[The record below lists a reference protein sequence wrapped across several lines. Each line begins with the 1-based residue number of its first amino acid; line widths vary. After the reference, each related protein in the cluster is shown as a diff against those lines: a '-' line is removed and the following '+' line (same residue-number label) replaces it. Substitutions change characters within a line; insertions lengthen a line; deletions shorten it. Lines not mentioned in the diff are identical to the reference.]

1 MRVTTVSRAPEP
13 GRATPAPGPRPP
25 APAPVSATCLARGV
39 SPQRPELGDGPV
51 FRGCCSTCHLRLPRP
66 PGRGRALRRRREC
79 HCTNA
84 RSLVPSAPD
93 TSCLGRKGAGSRI
106 RLGLRGLLGNRLP
119 RPPRCEPPAS
129 ACSPPTARGSK
140 PVCGESQQG
149 TTGSSG
155 TERGRRA
162 TLPLGVAS
170 TVSLWEAGHQA
181 PILCRMGACPDQTP
195 CDNAAFGTSSPK
207 DHVVTLTPVGGL
219 PCAPGPRL
227 KAPHRTHPAPRGRT
241 RSALQMKRPRLRS
254 QTGIRKRRRVDRGP
268 RTADALPGALRRT
281 RGGRAPRLW

>member
-39 SPQRPELGDGPV
+39 SPQRPELGDGP
-51 FRGCCSTCHLRLPRP
+51 RLPGLLLHLPPALPRP

-129 ACSPPTARGSK
+129 ACSPPTARHEGPSQCVARVSK
-140 PVCGESQQG
+140 
-149 TTGSSG
+149 
-155 TERGRRA
+155 
-162 TLPLGVAS
+162 
-170 TVSLWEAGHQA
+170 
-181 PILCRMGACPDQTP
+181 
-195 CDNAAFGTSSPK
+195 
-207 DHVVTLTPVGGL
+207 
-219 PCAPGPRL
+219 GPR
-227 KAPHRTHPAPRGRT
+227 APRGRSEVGGPHSPWELPAPCLCGRRDT
-241 RSALQMKRPRLRS
+241 RLLSCVGWEPVLTRRPVTMLPS
-254 QTGIRKRRRVDRGP
+254 EQTPP
-268 RTADALPGALRRT
+268 RTM
-281 RGGRAPRLW
+281 W

>member
-1 MRVTTVSRAPEP
+1 M
-13 GRATPAPGPRPP
+13 
-25 APAPVSATCLARGV
+25 
-39 SPQRPELGDGPV
+39 
-51 FRGCCSTCHLRLPRP
+51 
-66 PGRGRALRRRREC
+66 
-79 HCTNA
+79 
-84 RSLVPSAPD
+84 
-93 TSCLGRKGAGSRI
+93 
-106 RLGLRGLLGNRLP
+106 
-119 RPPRCEPPAS
+119 
-129 ACSPPTARGSK
+129 
-140 PVCGESQQG
+140 CGESQQG

-155 TERGRRA
+155 TERGRWA

-181 PILCRMGACPDQTP
+181 PILCRMGACPDWTP

-227 KAPHRTHPAPRGRT
+227 KAPHRTRPAPRGRT

-281 RGGRAPRLW
+281 RGGRAPRLWCTGHQRSLAVADGRGTGPPSGLQDTAPSPSAELSRSLRRDLPPTHSPSPLSCTLGSSSKSPSDTES

>member
-1 MRVTTVSRAPEP
+1 MT
-13 GRATPAPGPRPP
+13 GR
-25 APAPVSATCLARGV
+25 
-39 SPQRPELGDGPV
+39 V
-51 FRGCCSTCHLRLPRP
+51 FRGCCSTCHLCFPRP

-119 RPPRCEPPAS
+119 RPPRCEPPTS

-162 TLPLGVAS
+162 TFPLGVAS

-219 PCAPGPRL
+219 PCTPGPRL
-227 KAPHRTHPAPRGRT
+227 KAPHRTRPAPRGRT

-268 RTADALPGALRRT
+268 ALRTPCPGLSGGPAVAEPLVCGEPGISGVWQWQTGEGQARPPASGT
-281 RGGRAPRLW
+281 RHPAPPQS